1 MAPVLTSPT
10 TWYLPFRIL
19 NETGA
24 PAVMVGSERE
34 EHEHLDN
41 DTDKTGGGCELMS
54 YVHCIIYSV
63 YGTQATVH
71 YEQCTWYAGHYM
83 YHIYG
88 GLCTVQCHVYQV
100 RWSAYVPSKGP
111 A

>member
-1 MAPVLTSPT
+1 
-10 TWYLPFRIL
+10 
-19 NETGA
+19 
-24 PAVMVGSERE
+24 MVGSERE

-71 YEQCTWYAGHYM
+71 YEQCTWYAGQYVPYM
-83 YHIYG
+83 EACVQYSAMCIKYG
-88 GLCTVQCHVYQV
+88 GLRMYQV
-100 RWSAYVPSKGP
+100 RGLRSAYHVNCIIRRPP
-111 A
+111 